1 MNLFFIHFLKIG
13 WYNIDY
19 LCDADFN
26 IINNEKYFL
35 IIKCIKYEKWRQA
48 FFKFF
53 LAWSSF
59 LLVFQD

>member
-35 IIKCIKYEKWRQA
+35 IIKCIKYENKYDDKLFLN
-48 FFKFF
+48 FF
-53 LAWSSF
+53 
-59 LLVFQD
+59 